1 MRASSRGASR
11 RYAQALLDVAR
22 KLSDA
27 GAVRAELRAIDDLVS
42 EHRELAIL
50 LVNPAV
56 KAARKQAILD
66 EVLDRAAGV
75 AKEPAAQLARR
86 LAAVL
91 IQRNRLA
98 LLPTIELVFTELW
111 NKEREIVSASAV
123 SAVPLDD
130 EQTRA
135 IAAAVEK
142 TTGRKAELTTQ
153 VDPSVI
159 GGVKLLM
166 GGRTYDGTVKAQLDA
181 LRRRLTGAAV
191 V

>member
-1 MRASSRGASR
+1 MRG
-11 RYAQALLDVAR
+11 
-22 KLSDA
+22 
-27 GAVRAELRAIDDLVS
+27 ELRAIDDLVGG
-42 EHRELAIL
+42 HRELGML

-56 KAARKQAILD
+56 TAARKQTILD

-75 AKEPAAQLARR
+75 AKEPAARLARG
-86 LAAVL
+86 LAGVL
-91 IQRNRLA
+91 IQRNRFA
-98 LLPTIELVFTELW
+98 LLGTIEHVFTELW
-111 NKEREIVSASAV
+111 NEERNVVSAQGISAE
-123 SAVPLDD
+123 PLDD

-135 IAAAVEK
+135 IAAAVEQA
-142 TTGRKAELTTQ
+142 TGHTAELTTQ
-153 VDPSVI
+153 VDPSVV